1 MIDRRREVVL
11 GQSVPQRPDD
21 MGKVVSAPPSQRER
35 ERERDRDR
43 ERARERARERESER
57 GIDGERETGTS
68 GNAKFVKS

>member
-35 ERERDRDR
+35 EREI
-43 ERARERARERESER
+43 EIERERESER
-57 GIDGERETGTS
+57 ESERAREG
-68 GNAKFVKS
+68 